1 MTHILYSI
9 HYNNIGFQVLS
20 QVSFLLPGLPWVRP
34 TSFCP
39 FSTLLFRPIVL
50 WSWNWPFN
58 TLNLHWK
65 NEMDLWETL
74 NVDKSTMKGGREDVD
89 APFWSWDTGPKWQR
103 ESLSP
108 RKTTFSE
115 SDIFSG
121 GVLAL
126 KPKTRRNSMQILHE
140 TILVFDVPC
149 GNPKSSSKSTF
160 TDVSMFFCCSLLS
173 FDLFHS
179 LNLLHSK

>member
-89 APFWSWDTGPKWQR
+89 APFWSWDTGLSRTCWPKWQR
-103 ESLSP
+103 ENLSTW
-108 RKTTFSE
+108 RITFSE
-115 SDIFSG
+115 RNICSG
-121 GVLAL
+121 GF
-126 KPKTRRNSMQILHE
+126 RRSQRRPQVVQCISFTKQFWFLMYLVVIQSHPTFSEIYGNIL
-140 TILVFDVPC
+140 
-149 GNPKSSSKSTF
+149 
-160 TDVSMFFCCSLLS
+160 
-173 FDLFHS
+173 
-179 LNLLHSK
+179 

>member
-89 APFWSWDTGPKWQR
+89 APFWSWDKGPLGTCWPKRLR
-103 ESLSP
+103 ESVSP
-108 RKTTFSE
+108 GKTIFSE
-115 SDIFSG
+115 YFLSG
-121 GVLAL
+121 FWRFETFP
-126 KPKTRRNSMQILHE
+126 PKARSSQMQILNE
-140 TILVFDVPC
+140 IFFVFDVWC
-149 GNPKSSSKSTF
+149 F
-160 TDVSMFFCCSLLS
+160 
-173 FDLFHS
+173 
-179 LNLLHSK
+179 